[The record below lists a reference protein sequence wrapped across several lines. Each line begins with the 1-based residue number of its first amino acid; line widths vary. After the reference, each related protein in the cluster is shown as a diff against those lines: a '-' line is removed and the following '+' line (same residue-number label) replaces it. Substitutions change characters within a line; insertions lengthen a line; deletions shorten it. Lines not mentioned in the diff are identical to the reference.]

1 VGATYDFTI
10 SGNAITSSSA
20 NGSYTDPANPSW
32 CLGPNDDNCAGSGV
46 TSLLSFGD
54 VSPTSATVTFS
65 FIGSTRSPAEAFTVT
80 LGNFTTTD
88 GSTVTGISYASGG
101 LATGSFALSSFDGTT
116 ATFEGST
123 TSNYNAIG
131 GANVVFDVQ
140 LEPAVAPIPLPA
152 PLALLVGGL
161 AALGVAGRRR
171 RA

>member
-1 VGATYDFTI
+1 VLTPLTTSMAREIYGAEADEAF
-10 SGNAITSSSA
+10 NEAATSTSLASLGDASA
-20 NGSYTDPANPSW
+20 NRSGLSGLAVSGPAD
-32 CLGPNDDNCAGSGV
+32 G
-46 TSLLSFGD
+46 
-54 VSPTSATVTFS
+54 
-65 FIGSTRSPAEAFTVT
+65 AFTVT
-80 LGNFTTTD
+80 LGSFTTTD